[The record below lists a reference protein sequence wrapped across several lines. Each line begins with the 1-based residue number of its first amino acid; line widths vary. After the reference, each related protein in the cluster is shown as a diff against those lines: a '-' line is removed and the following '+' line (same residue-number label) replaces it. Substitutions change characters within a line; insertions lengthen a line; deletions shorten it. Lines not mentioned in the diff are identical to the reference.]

1 MRDETQD
8 GEPVEPSWPPPGG
21 LPLGPGWEPDGGLWG
36 EPGPGRVE
44 LFAGPLDGLHLDVS
58 SLSPA
63 ETVQG
68 VALDAGSGCTYPG
81 GFSVYRRTSP
91 DSDRMHWEGDFAP

>member
-1 MRDETQD
+1 MAPAGWITARAGLGTRRW
-8 GEPVEPSWPPPGG
+8 PV
-21 LPLGPGWEPDGGLWG
+21 G